1 MGDIIKYIKNFFL
14 KQTNNLINHSKK
26 KKNNFFFY
34 CNFAYIDLKA
44 KVLGIKSIEDLIFK
58 LIYSYNCDYEKEAEL
73 LEDLNKQYTLKD
85 NPEELKSFLKE
96 SKLKK
101 KFNKHITKNGLFFSF
116 YKTTFGINDILYTV
130 DKKFYNIVDTI
141 FVYFNYLNLNKI
153 FFSKFYKKNPIN
165 LRLLQT
171 KNSFQYNILNKNY
184 KNYLNL
190 FNFGLKSIWN
200 SLKLWI
206 LPIFI
211 FIFIIYYCSVV
222 KLLPFTKILFQW
234 FLLTMFFYWLISGF
248 VWFFKKYQYRYY
260 TSSIQRFWRRSFIIF
275 WAIEAFL
282 FCIFVY
288 LTLNASQEPV
298 FMYDNSQVYKNHLF
312 SWRYFLIKLFPVTL
326 LIVCC
331 YFLLLSLKWNIFSKS
346 NYFISYITILLLYIV
361 WQEFYQFF
369 HLMSFYGNLNWVYDI
384 DDRLWNLEVEF
395 RRTRIVNHYVT
406 ICLVA
411 KFWHVIFVLVFWV
424 FFISKC
430 LELGRIRYPLFS
442 ANYQNFIIIYVMSWV
457 YMYPWFK
464 NMFKRFFEAPYYWF
478 YVNTRRV
485 GLFIFFVDMKLH
497 FMSFFED
504 LYFCIQPYLLL
515 LNRVYLKNFQMF
527 DFYYWNNS
535 LSGFGGM
542 DHRKSYIREHII
554 KYIS

>member
-1 MGDIIKYIKNFFL
+1 
-14 KQTNNLINHSKK
+14 
-26 KKNNFFFY
+26 
-34 CNFAYIDLKA
+34 
-44 KVLGIKSIEDLIFK
+44 
-58 LIYSYNCDYEKEAEL
+58 
-73 LEDLNKQYTLKD
+73 
-85 NPEELKSFLKE
+85 
-96 SKLKK
+96 
-101 KFNKHITKNGLFFSF
+101 
-116 YKTTFGINDILYTV
+116 
-130 DKKFYNIVDTI
+130 
-141 FVYFNYLNLNKI
+141 
-153 FFSKFYKKNPIN
+153 
-165 LRLLQT
+165 
-171 KNSFQYNILNKNY
+171 
-184 KNYLNL
+184 
-190 FNFGLKSIWN
+190 
-200 SLKLWI
+200 
-206 LPIFI
+206 
-211 FIFIIYYCSVV
+211 
-222 KLLPFTKILFQW
+222 
-234 FLLTMFFYWLISGF
+234 
-248 VWFFKKYQYRYY
+248 
-260 TSSIQRFWRRSFIIF
+260 
-275 WAIEAFL
+275 
-282 FCIFVY
+282 
-288 LTLNASQEPV
+288 
-298 FMYDNSQVYKNHLF
+298 
-312 SWRYFLIKLFPVTL
+312 
-326 LIVCC
+326 
-331 YFLLLSLKWNIFSKS
+331 LKWNIFSKS
-346 NYFISYITILLLYIV
+346 NYFISYITVLLLYIV

-485 GLFIFFVDMKLH
+485 GLFIFFTDMKLH
-497 FMSFFED
+497 FISFFED
-504 LYFCIQPYLLL
+504 LYFFIQPYLFL